1 MAVKYQPR
9 VIKSRFVQTG
19 GFNPAQMNDIAGGL
33 IKKGIKPRITSGLT
47 VDDTPAAPLK
57 PSYRKWKEQ
66 HAPPAIR
73 NWIKSGRTMRSM
85 VVLTIQQNKAV
96 IGFADR
102 LTNFRA
108 FINNRRSRQF
118 GVSPKD
124 EQVLLAEVIDAG
136 TVVKATQ
143 LEKVG

>member
-9 VIKSRFVQTG
+9 VIKSRFVSTG
-19 GFNPAQMNDIAGGL
+19 GFSPAQMGTIAGGL
-33 IKKGIKPRITSGLT
+33 LSKGIKPRITSALT
-47 VDDTPAAPLK
+47 VDDTPAPALK
-57 PSYRKWKEQ
+57 PAYQEWKEK

-73 NWIKSGRTMRSM
+73 NWIKTGRTMRGM
-85 VVLTIQQNKAV
+85 VVLTISQNKAV
-96 IGFADR
+96 IGFVDR

-108 FINNRRSRQF
+108 FINNRRFRQF

-124 EQVLLAEVIDAG
+124 QVVLLNEVMDAG

-143 LEKVG
+143 LDKVG

>member
-9 VIKSRFVQTG
+9 VIKSRFIQTG
-19 GFNPAQMNDIAGGL
+19 GFSPAQMNDIASGL
-33 IKKGIKPRITSGLT
+33 LSRSIKPRIISATT
-47 VDDTPAAPLK
+47 VDDTPAPPLK
-57 PSYRKWKEQ
+57 EAYRKWKENKF
-66 HAPPAIR
+66 PPAIR
-73 NWIKSGRTMRSM
+73 NWIKTGRTMRSLN
-85 VVLTIQQNKAV
+85 VLTISQNKAV
-96 IGFADR
+96 IGFVDR

-124 EQVLLAEVIDAG
+124 QKVLLDSVIEAG

-143 LEKVG
+143 LDKVG

>member
-1 MAVKYQPR
+1 MVKYQPR

-19 GFNPAQMNDIAGGL
+19 GFSPAQMNDIASGL
-33 IKKGIKPRITSGLT
+33 LNRGIKPRITSALT
-47 VDDTPAAPLK
+47 VDDAPAPPLK
-57 PSYRKWKEQ
+57 PAYREQ
-66 HAPPAIR
+66 KQKHWPPAIR
-73 NWIKSGRTMRSM
+73 NWIKTGRTMRSL
-85 VVLTIQQNKAV
+85 VVLTISQNKAV
-96 IGFADR
+96 IGFVDR

-108 FINNRRSRQF
+108 FINNRRARQF

-124 EQVLLAEVIDAG
+124 QVVLLNAAIDAG